1 MVPSAGKL
9 MIGYSIFM
17 GAKVL
22 KMRQKKE
29 IIAINKMI
37 TKVFS

>member
-1 MVPSAGKL
+1 
-9 MIGYSIFM
+9 M

-37 TKVFS
+37 TEVFSYLCSTNKNFIDQ